1 MTEAMAEGYDA
12 HSRYQL
18 VTAGSYAGVVRHAAG
33 EAVQD
38 VRDPFVGIADYGCA
52 QGQSSDPLLRE
63 AIAEIR
69 TTRPRSPIFVC
80 HNDQPSNDWAAL
92 LARLASPD
100 SYLSVSA
107 GPVTPLI
114 SPVSFYTPVVPRGTV
129 HLGVS
134 FAAAQWLSAPGP
146 HDAGTAVYFDQLED
160 EQRQAMRRQAQADW
174 ATFLRLRADELAPG
188 GRLVMDLMVV
198 ADDGTPAGRDL
209 WRELRRI
216 CLDLSDEGR
225 IDASRLSRYV
235 LPVYERTPE
244 EVVEPFEAGAA
255 RGLTIEALATR
266 PMPNPYAERYRRD
279 RDAAAYGSEFAGFV
293 RAFAGP
299 SLREG
304 LGLTDDAEG
313 EIFRRLARA
322 VAERADV
329 FRFAV
334 TTILLVVARA

>member
-1 MTEAMAEGYDA
+1 MAEGYDA

-18 VTAGSYAGVVRHAAG
+18 EAAGSYAGVVRHAAG
-33 EAVQD
+33 DAVQD

-92 LARLASPD
+92 LARLEGPD
-100 SYLSVSA
+100 SYLAVSD

-114 SPVSFYTPVVPRGTV
+114 SPVSFYTPVLPRGTV

-134 FAAAQWLSAPGP
+134 FAAAQWLSVPGP
-146 HDAGTAVYFDQLED
+146 TDAGTAVYFDQLEG
-160 EQRQAMRRQAQADW
+160 EHREAMRRQAQADW
-174 ATFLRLRADELAPG
+174 GTFLRLRADELAPG

-198 ADDGTPAGRDL
+198 ADDGTPAGHDL

-216 CLDLSDEGR
+216 CLDMADEGQ
-225 IDASRLSRYV
+225 IDSARLSRYV
-235 LPVYERTPE
+235 LPVYERTRE
-244 EVVEPFEAGAA
+244 EVLEPFEAGSAG
-255 RGLTIEALATR
+255 GLAIEALATR
-266 PMPNPYAERYRRD
+266 PIPNPYAERYRRD
-279 RDAAAYGSEFAGFV
+279 GDAEAYGADFAGFV

-299 SLREG
+299 SLRRG
-304 LGLTDDAEG
+304 LDLSPDAED

-322 VAERADV
+322 VAERADG
-329 FRFAV
+329 FWFEV